1 MSNFRPMMTAG
12 NIVKAGLLLLL
23 GSVGVAVIV
32 APIAIGISVIGG
44 SAAHGLLNAWEEL
57 QNLAQ
62 TGIDPTAPGVSP
74 EALSGALVT
83 PDAGTALAVGLAF
96 TVAGFVFWLTL
107 HWGSSVGAAFV
118 RSDREGGVLQK
129 TWKLFTQKF
138 FSSLGLNVLS
148 GLLFF
153 VLNLGMVILIAA
165 GSAPFF
171 LSGMTKAESLTSA
184 FYLFL
189 FGSLVGFLY
198 FWFGLVAN
206 LYLYARDAGVGAAL
220 AGGFRFLR
228 HRFDAVA
235 LMAAENVLIAGVWWL
250 LLGLLI
256 AVLAFLLPAGSMVDV
271 ALIVLTAPFLGAAQ
285 ILNVYRLFVR
295 AAEAPATGAVRPV
308 ESQAAPP
315 PAPSAHDREAAASTI
330 AATVH
335 SPDVQAKAPPSPPE
349 AAPAMEGP
357 TLNRDAPEMPVAA
370 EPDVV
375 ACPHCGQRVRRRKF
389 CTHCGKPL
397 AP

>member
-1 MSNFRPMMTAG
+1 MMTAG

-44 SAAHGLLNAWEEL
+44 SAAYGLLNAWEEL

-74 EALSGALVT
+74 EALSGTLVT
-83 PDAGTALAVGLAF
+83 LGAGTVLGVGLAL

-107 HWGSSVGAAFV
+107 HWVSSVGAAFV
-118 RSDREGGVLQK
+118 RSDREGGVLRK

-153 VLNLGMVILIAA
+153 VLNLGIVILIAA

-171 LSGMTKAESLTSA
+171 LSDMTKAESLTSA

-198 FWFGLVAN
+198 FLFGLVAN
-206 LYLYARDAGVGAAL
+206 LYLYARDAGIGAAL

-228 HRFDAVA
+228 HRFDVVA

-250 LLGLLI
+250 ILGLLI
-256 AVLAFLLPAGSMVDV
+256 AVLAFLLPAGSKVDA
-271 ALIVLTAPFLGAAQ
+271 ALIMLTAPFLSAAQ
-285 ILNVYRLFVR
+285 ILNVYRLFAR
-295 AAEAPATGAVRPV
+295 AAEAPATGAVRLA
-308 ESQAAPP
+308 ESQVAPP
-315 PAPSAHDREAAASTI
+315 PAPPVHDREAAASTI

-335 SPDVQAKAPPSPPE
+335 PPDVQAKAPPSPPE
-349 AAPAMEGP
+349 AASAMEGP
-357 TLNRDAPEMPVAA
+357 TLNQDAPETPFAA

-389 CTHCGKPL
+389 CSQCGNPL